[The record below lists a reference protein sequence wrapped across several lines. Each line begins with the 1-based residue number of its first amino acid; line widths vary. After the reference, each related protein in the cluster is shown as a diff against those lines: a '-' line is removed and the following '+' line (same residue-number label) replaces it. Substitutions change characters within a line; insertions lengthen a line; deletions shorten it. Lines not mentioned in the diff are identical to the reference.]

1 MGQEACPFA
10 SRGQDW
16 KTALSNSLLLQK
28 GQGGGVSGLLFSR
41 FLPDLFSSWKLSWG
55 WKEWRLGWPGGLGR
69 EAGENTFQILIKS
82 LFVVCSLKPLLSLF
96 SPVWVS
102 RFLYLF
108 LSHSLPHISPSPI
121 SVTLSSF
128 LNLHVSKSLSVSL
141 SSGPSILGT
150 PLLSASTSVRL
161 SQSLSI
167 CPSLS
172 LCLCVGVSVQLFY
185 HPSVWLSVLVLLR
198 GPTPSLRHP
207 SPGQQR
213 PLLVQGMGWG
223 YRVAA
228 SGSFSSSWAEL
239 GVRASQLQKRPLPWA
254 PRPRTPEQK
263 EERKQGLTTA
273 EFVYVCEGGGRGPHF
288 ASTSSFPPKPGP
300 AGEGY
305 SVPIFLTPSQ
315 WKRHWDPEGRRW
327 EMPGLG
333 GRRS

>member
-102 RFLYLF
+102 PFLYLF

-141 SSGPSILGT
+141 SLGPSILGT
-150 PLLSASTSVRL
+150 PLLSASTSVCL
-161 SQSLSI
+161 SLPVLVHLSVSLPLPVCGCL
-167 CPSLS
+167 CPSVLPPICLVVCVSPSKGAHS
-172 LCLCVGVSVQLFY
+172 LPKAPTPRSAKASPGSGHGVGVQSC
-185 HPSVWLSVLVLLR
+185 
-198 GPTPSLRHP
+198 
-207 SPGQQR
+207 
-213 PLLVQGMGWG
+213 
-223 YRVAA
+223 
-228 SGSFSSSWAEL
+228 SFWK
-239 GVRASQLQKRPLPWA
+239 LQ
-254 PRPRTPEQK
+254 
-263 EERKQGLTTA
+263 
-273 EFVYVCEGGGRGPHF
+273 
-288 ASTSSFPPKPGP
+288 
-300 AGEGY
+300 
-305 SVPIFLTPSQ
+305 
-315 WKRHWDPEGRRW
+315 
-327 EMPGLG
+327 
-333 GRRS
+333 